1 MNCLQPASRSRDE
14 PSATRNH
21 AFHSH
26 SGACGHKRSGATLVA
41 HSEHGG
47 SLPARCPYC
56 YPSGRQFD
64 GSISYQCRIP
74 TIRISFRPIRAAVS
88 DPAFG
93 VQAMS
98 TSGGSIANRLKSNGL
113 FGALSSSEIDALS
126 WCKSVQNSRFRSRR
140 CWKHWLKPS
149 APHKS
154 QPSLGYSAF
163 S

>member
-1 MNCLQPASRSRDE
+1 MSILLSQRPPVRRFYFLSMPDSYDTYFVLTDPC
-14 PSATRNH
+14 
-21 AFHSH
+21 
-26 SGACGHKRSGATLVA
+26 SGKRPCVW
-41 HSEHGG
+41 
-47 SLPARCPYC
+47 
-56 YPSGRQFD
+56 
-64 GSISYQCRIP
+64 
-74 TIRISFRPIRAAVS
+74 
-88 DPAFG
+88 
-93 VQAMS
+93 S
-98 TSGGSIANRLKSNGL
+98 TSHVNKRGSIANRLKSNGL